1 LTCWLSHHT
10 PTPLAH
16 SLSSNK
22 LTELPA
28 AIANLTALTTLHVGN
43 NPLQLPPRAVA
54 ERGLDAIRAY
64 FRDLEAGTAIA
75 RTCMLVLLGDA
86 EMGKTSLLNGLLN
99 DCAPDPALAG
109 PEGRTIHVDIKPLSL
124 GAGDSA
130 VEFKCYDLGGQ
141 HKSYA
146 AAQQAYVASGALY
159 LLVAS
164 AEAASSAAHEE
175 RLRWWLH
182 FLQTN
187 APGAVVQPV
196 LTHVDKCTEAEAAVR
211 AAWVVGVCQK
221 HLDRVN
227 DLPAGS
233 PAPLS
238 IQLGHVP
245 RVNAAAGGDATLS
258 AVRDRLLAL
267 ACPPAGQTKLLP
279 IVGQTIPKL
288 WEPAMACVRAVRS
301 GTDCTAAASTALLDT
316 RPPSPVAVD
325 SGGRPLLYELVAELQ
340 EKWEAAAAAL
350 VAALGGGMGEE
361 EDEDED
367 EDQATTQLRLRKAA
381 FSSPTQR
388 LSIFKSALQLMADQ
402 GEIFLSGDIAY
413 LDPAA
418 ITSLIAPLVDHRL
431 NNVDVYLSH
440 GPGKDIL
447 TYLSELTPNAN
458 PMPKLFAMR
467 TALEK
472 LAGPWALL
480 DPDLLSFLWRGH
492 EHQDEHRRMLCDAR
506 LLLHLTNPDE
516 YVMPL
521 RLKTTAPPGLDAA
534 WPATPR
540 RDESHFRRVYKWDS
554 AGFVPPGLCEK
565 MAAAFQGVAGCRYLR
580 DASGGALVWQ
590 RGALLELGGATVK
603 LEVAVVK
610 EGDDLQLRL
619 VAEAR
624 GTDEGSVRALLET
637 GGVYTTLGGVLAGFP
652 GLWMPLEAVVTR
664 MEEKRMRNAV
674 VVTVGNQYSGPQSRD
689 CHLSAQKLN
698 DTLQTHGLR
707 VEAPW
712 INQPGG
718 AQMLN
723 RLRQVLAN
731 EVRPDDDGFVFC
743 FCGHGRA
750 TELLGN
756 DNVPTLYQAIIDA
769 IDAEPKLRDRP
780 KVVVFDCCRGNAASE
795 RGQLRLPKDMILA
808 RSTALTTEAFEQ
820 QSIGNVYS
828 NRLAAAIRSHAAAH
842 SVVDLLKLTQGQVHG
857 LNTPTQQV
865 AIVELTLG
873 AYHLFLGGV

>member
-1 LTCWLSHHT
+1 
-10 PTPLAH
+10 
-16 SLSSNK
+16 
-22 LTELPA
+22 
-28 AIANLTALTTLHVGN
+28 VGN
-43 NPLQLPPRAVA
+43 NPLQLPPSAVA
-54 ERGLDAIRAY
+54 DRGLDAIRAY
-64 FRDLEAGTAIA
+64 FKDLEAGTAIT

-99 DCAPDPALAG
+99 DCAPNPALAG
-109 PEGRTIHVDIKPLSL
+109 PEGRTIHVEIKPLSL

-159 LLVAS
+159 LLVVS
-164 AEAASSAAHEE
+164 AEAATSAAHEE

-196 LTHVDKCTEAEAAVR
+196 LTHVDKCTEAEVAVR

-221 HLDRVN
+221 HRDRVN
-227 DLPAGS
+227 ALPAS
-233 PAPLS
+233 PPAPLS
-238 IQLGHVP
+238 IQLDHAL

-267 ACPPAGQTKLLP
+267 ACPPAGQPKLLP

-301 GTDCTAAASTALLDT
+301 GADCTAAASTALLGT

-325 SGGRPLLYELVAELQ
+325 SGGRPLLYELVTALQ
-340 EKWEAAAAAL
+340 GNWEAAAAAL
-350 VAALGGGMGEE
+350 VAALGGMGDE
-361 EDEDED
+361 EDEYED
-367 EDQATTQLRLRKAA
+367 EDDDPATTQLRQQKAA
-381 FSSPTQR
+381 FSSPSQR
-388 LSIFKSALQLMADQ
+388 LSILKSALQLMADQ

-431 NNVDVYLSH
+431 NDVDLYLSN
-440 GPGKDIL
+440 GPGKDLL
-447 TYLSELTPNAN
+447 TYLLKSTPVADVQTKLLT
-458 PMPKLFAMR
+458 MR

-472 LAGPWALL
+472 LAGERALL
-480 DPDLLSFLWRGH
+480 DPDLLSFLWRGQ
-492 EHQDEHRRMLCDAR
+492 EHQDEHRRMLCDAG

-521 RLKTTAPPGLDAA
+521 RLETAAPPGLDAA

-540 RDESHFRRVYKWDS
+540 KDESQFRRVYKFDS

-580 DASGGALVWQ
+580 DASDSALVWQ

-603 LEVAVVK
+603 LAVAVVK
-610 EGDDLQLRL
+610 DGNDLMLQL

-664 MEEKRMRNAV
+664 MEEKRMRKAV
-674 VVTVGNQYSGPQSRD
+674 VVTVGNQYSGPQSVD

-698 DTLQTHGLR
+698 GAFVGRGLR

-718 AQMLN
+718 APMLN

-731 EVRPDDDGFVFC
+731 EVRLDDDGFVFC
-743 FCGHGRA
+743 FCGHGRS

-756 DNVPTLYQAIIDA
+756 DNVRTLYQDIINE
-769 IDAEPKLRDRP
+769 IDTATSLQGKPKL
-780 KVVVFDCCRGNAASE
+780 VVFDCCRGNAASE
-795 RGQLRLPKDMILA
+795 HGQLRLPKDMILA
-808 RSTALTTEAFEQ
+808 RSTALTTRAFEQ
-820 QSIGNVYS
+820 PSIGNVYS
-828 NRLAAAIRSHAAAH
+828 NRLADAIQSHAATN

-857 LNTPTQQV
+857 LNTPTPQV
-865 AIVELTLG
+865 ALVELTLG

>member
-1 LTCWLSHHT
+1 M
-10 PTPLAH
+10 
-16 SLSSNK
+16 
-22 LTELPA
+22 
-28 AIANLTALTTLHVGN
+28 GG

-54 ERGLDAIRAY
+54 ERSLDAIRAY

-99 DCAPDPALAG
+99 DCAPNPAPAG
-109 PEGRTIHVDIKPLSL
+109 PDGRTIHVAIKPLSL

-164 AEAASSAAHEE
+164 AEAATSAAHEE

-211 AAWVVGVCQK
+211 AAWVVGVCRK

-227 DLPAGS
+227 ALPAGS

-238 IQLGHVP
+238 IQLDHVP
-245 RVNAAAGGDATLS
+245 RVNAAAGGGATLS

-267 ACPPAGQTKLLP
+267 ACPPAGQPKLLP

-288 WEPAMACVRAVRS
+288 WEPAMECVRAVRS
-301 GTDCTAAASTALLDT
+301 GADCAAAASTALLGT

-361 EDEDED
+361 EESEDEEEEDENED

-388 LSIFKSALQLMADQ
+388 LSIFKSTLQLMADQ

-431 NNVDVYLSH
+431 NNVGTYLSD
-440 GPGKDIL
+440 GPGKDL
-447 TYLSELTPNAN
+447 LPYLLKSTPIAEVPTRYE
-458 PMPKLFAMR
+458 PMRA
-467 TALEK
+467 ALKE
-472 LAGPWALL
+472 LAGPRALL
-480 DPDLLSFLWRGH
+480 DPDLLSFLWRGQ
-492 EHQDEHRRMLCDAR
+492 EHQDEHRRMLCDAG
-506 LLLHLTNPDE
+506 LLLRLTNPDE

-521 RLKTTAPPGLDAA
+521 RLKTTAPPGLNAA

-590 RGALLELGGATVK
+590 RGTLLELGGATVK
-603 LEVAVVK
+603 LEVAMVK
-610 EGDDLQLRL
+610 DGNDLMLQL

-674 VVTVGNQYSGPQSRD
+674 VVTVGNQYSGPQSVD

-698 DTLQTHGLR
+698 DAFVGRGLR

-718 AQMLN
+718 APMRN

-743 FCGHGRA
+743 FCGHGGA

-756 DNVPTLYQAIIDA
+756 DNVRTLYQGIINE
-769 IDAEPKLRDRP
+769 IDTATNLQGKPKL
-780 KVVVFDCCRGNAASE
+780 VVFDCCRGNAASE
-795 RGQLRLPKDMILA
+795 LGQLRLPKDMILA
-808 RSTALTTEAFEQ
+808 RSTALTTRAFEQ
-820 QSIGNVYS
+820 PSIGNVYS
-828 NRLAAAIRSHAAAH
+828 NRLADAIQSHAATN

-857 LNTPTQQV
+857 LNTPTPQV
-865 AIVELTLG
+865 ALVELTLG
-873 AYHLFLGGV
+873 AYHLFLGAV